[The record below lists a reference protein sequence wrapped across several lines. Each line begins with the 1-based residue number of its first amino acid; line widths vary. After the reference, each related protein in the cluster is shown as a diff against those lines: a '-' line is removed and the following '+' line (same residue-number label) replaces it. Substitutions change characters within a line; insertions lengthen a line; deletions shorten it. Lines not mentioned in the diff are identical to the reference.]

1 MICRCTCSELREL
14 TESCEQLAD
23 DVDAGVEPPQRLM
36 SEVTRLREGF
46 EAHRRGKQHEPSV
59 FDDERVT
66 AGMPMHGLG
75 LSPTSELRLVL
86 SALRSYLASDRCAV
100 TVIGRR
106 R

>member
-1 MICRCTCSELREL
+1 MTRCTCSELREL

-23 DVDAGVEPPQRLM
+23 EVDAGLEPPQRLM

-46 EAHRRGKQHEPSV
+46 EAHRRGKQHEPGV
-59 FDDERVT
+59 FADEAVT
-66 AGMPMHGLG
+66 TAMPVRGLG

-86 SALRSYLASDRCAV
+86 SALRSHLASDRCAV
-100 TVIGRR
+100 VVIGRR

>member
-1 MICRCTCSELREL
+1 LREL
-14 TESCEQLAD
+14 TERCEQLAD
-23 DVDAGVEPPQRLM
+23 KVDAGLEPPQRLI

-46 EAHRRGKQHEPSV
+46 EAHRRGKQHESGV
-59 FDDERVT
+59 FEDDGT
-66 AGMPMHGLG
+66 TTPMPARGLG

-86 SALRSYLASDRCAV
+86 SAMRSHLASDRCAV